1 MSTGAR
7 FADRVVIV
15 TGAASGIGL
24 ATARRF
30 CAEGAAVCLA
40 DVADDVEKVAGECGG
55 RAVGVPCD
63 VSQEGEWERLLE
75 RVRHDLGPVHV
86 LVSNA
91 AFTHVAPAEELAPD
105 MWDRLL
111 ATNLRGAFLG
121 FRACLPDLRATEG
134 SAVLVSSVHALV
146 GLKGHPAYA
155 ASKGGL
161 TALTR
166 QLAVDHGPQ
175 VRINAVLPGPIR
187 TPLWN
192 GASDDDIAQAG
203 AETVMDRLGTPDEVA
218 AVVAF
223 LASRDA
229 SFVTG
234 ASLLVDGG
242 FTVYKRSK

>member
-7 FADRVVIV
+7 FVDRVVIV

-40 DVADDVEKVAGECGG
+40 DVAGDVEEVAGTCGG
-55 RAVGVPCD
+55 RAVGIRCD
-63 VSQEGEWERLLE
+63 VSQEGDWARLVE
-75 RVRHDLGPVHV
+75 RVHHDLGAVDV

-91 AFTHVAPAEELAPD
+91 AITHVAPAAELAPD

-121 FRACLPDLRATEG
+121 FRACLADLRDTGG

-175 VRINAVLPGPIR
+175 VRVNAVLPGPIR

-192 GASDDDIAQAG
+192 GASDDDITQAG

-218 AVVAF
+218 AAVAF
-223 LASRDA
+223 LASDDA

>member
-1 MSTGAR
+1 
-7 FADRVVIV
+7 
-15 TGAASGIGL
+15 
-24 ATARRF
+24 
-30 CAEGAAVCLA
+30 
-40 DVADDVEKVAGECGG
+40 
-55 RAVGVPCD
+55 VGP
-63 VSQEGEWERLLE
+63 S
-75 RVRHDLGPVHV
+75 
-86 LVSNA
+86 S
-91 AFTHVAPAEELAPD
+91 AFE
-105 MWDRLL
+105 
-111 ATNLRGAFLG
+111 
-121 FRACLPDLRATEG
+121 RACPTCGRPRDQRC
-134 SAVLVSSVHALV
+134 SVHALV